1 MKKNYNYFLLAT
13 VSVATL
19 LVIAIIPMILNND
32 NSITVQSMKS
42 EKSSDGHL
50 MQKPDPRM
58 NKKQSMIQKPDPRM
72 NKKQS
77 MIQKPDPRMNK
88 KQSMMQKPDP
98 RMNKKQSM
106 MQKLSMNKYKKSQM
120 INNHKIGMMKIY
132 DLTGIKVIYDKDKN
146 VKINYITPNSNA
158 ENVNIELND
167 TIVSINNTS
176 LSGVKSID
184 IAKLIYNSNNQ
195 TIQMTIERNGKK
207 FSVILKI

>member
-19 LVIAIIPMILNND
+19 LVIAIIPIILNND

-50 MQKPDPRM
+50 MQKSESRM
-58 NKKQSMIQKPDPRM
+58 DKKQAMIQKPDPRM
-72 NKKQS
+72 SKKQS
-77 MIQKPDPRMNK
+77 MKKPDPRMSK
-88 KQSMMQKPDP
+88 KQSMKKPDP
-98 RMNKKQSM
+98 RMSKKQSM
-106 MQKLSMNKYKKSQM
+106 MQKLSMNKYKKSQ
-120 INNHKIGMMKIY
+120 ITNNHKIGMMKIY
-132 DLTGIKVIYDKDKN
+132 DLTGIKVIFDKDKN
-146 VKINYITPNSNA
+146 VKINYINPNRNA

-184 IAKLIYNSNNQ
+184 IAKLIYNSNNK
-195 TIQMTIERNGKK
+195 TIQMTIERNGEK
-207 FSVILKI
+207 FSIILKI

>member
-1 MKKNYNYFLLAT
+1 MKKNYKYLLLAT

-19 LVIAIIPMILNND
+19 LVIAIIPMILKND
-32 NSITVQSMKS
+32 NSVTVQSIKS

-58 NKKQSMIQKPDPRM
+58 S
-72 NKKQS
+72 
-77 MIQKPDPRMNK
+77 
-88 KQSMMQKPDP
+88 
-98 RMNKKQSM
+98 KKQSM
-106 MQKLSMNKYKKSQM
+106 MQKLSMNKYKKSQ
-120 INNHKIGMMKIY
+120 ITNNHKIGMMKIY
-132 DLTGIKVIYDKDKN
+132 DLTGIKVIFDKDKN
-146 VKINYITPNSNA
+146 VKINYINPNSNA

-184 IAKLIYNSNNQ
+184 IAKLIYNSNNK
-195 TIQMTIERNGKK
+195 TIQMTIERNGEK

>member
-50 MQKPDPRM
+50 MQK
-58 NKKQSMIQKPDPRM
+58 SESRM

-120 INNHKIGMMKIY
+120 LNNHKIGMMKIY

-146 VKINYITPNSNA
+146 VKINYIIPNSNA
-158 ENVNIELND
+158 DNINIKLND

>member
-19 LVIAIIPMILNND
+19 LVISIIPMILNND

-50 MQKPDPRM
+50 
-58 NKKQSMIQKPDPRM
+58 
-72 NKKQS
+72 
-77 MIQKPDPRMNK
+77 
-88 KQSMMQKPDP
+88 MQKPDP